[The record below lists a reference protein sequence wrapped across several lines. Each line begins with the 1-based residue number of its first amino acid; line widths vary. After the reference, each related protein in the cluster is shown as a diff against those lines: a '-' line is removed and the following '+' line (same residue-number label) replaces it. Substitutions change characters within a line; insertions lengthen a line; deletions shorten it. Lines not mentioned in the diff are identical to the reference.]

1 MQSGLNKG
9 KIFVI
14 SGPSGSGKTTLAQSL
29 LKDRKLKKKIARSV
43 SFTTRPKRSGEKNRK
58 DYFFISQNDFKE
70 KLKAKK
76 ILEWTR
82 YLGYYYGTAKDFLGA
97 QLRKSKAIVL
107 CLDLK
112 GAAEIKKL
120 YPGITTTI
128 FIMPSS
134 LDELYSRIKNR
145 CKDTKVREISRR
157 LKLAGKEIRAKK
169 RYDYIVVNKDL
180 EAAVRE
186 LKGIININLN

>member
-97 QLRKSKAIVL
+97 QLHKSKAIVL

>member
-1 MQSGLNKG
+1 LKADLKKG

-29 LKDRKLKKKIARSV
+29 LKDRKLKKKIARAV

-82 YLGYYYGTAKDFLGA
+82 YLGYYYGTAKDFLES
-97 QLRKSKAIVL
+97 QLYKSKAIVL

-112 GAAEIKKL
+112 GAARIKKL
-120 YPGITTTI
+120 YPEITTTI
-128 FIMPSS
+128 FVMPAS

-145 CKDTKVREISRR
+145 CRDPKTLEINRR
-157 LKLAGKEIRAKK
+157 LKLASREVRAKK
-169 RYDYIVVNKDL
+169 RYDHVIVNEDL
-180 EAAVRE
+180 ETAVRQ